1 MCDVS
6 FSHGTDTPR
15 CNGGFVISIMW
26 KKHSTDCDADW
37 ELKSEVNEEHGLGL
51 QQFINLPSVK
61 HPFSASSQLISLF
74 FSSLQMPH
82 IVWVHVHVSENLVN
96 VKKKD
101 QKKKSPAFLFSPL
114 CWIPKSTKKN
124 KEFRRKGLLF
134 YAAMSVITF
143 TTAAPFS

>member
-1 MCDVS
+1 MFRLVTAQIHPDAMEDLSSLSCGRNIRPIAMQIENSKVKWMKNMALV
-6 FSHGTDTPR
+6 
-15 CNGGFVISIMW
+15 CNSSSICQVW
-26 KKHSTDCDADW
+26 SI
-37 ELKSEVNEEHGLGL
+37 L
-51 QQFINLPSVK
+51 
-61 HPFSASSQLISLF
+61 SLLLLNWFLFF
-74 FSSLQMPH
+74 FSSLQIPH

-114 CWIPKSTKKN
+114 CWIPKKQTKKN
-124 KEFRRKGLLF
+124 KEFRRKGLIF